1 MNIEKREWA
10 ILKLMVVALTITI
23 IIGIGIS
30 SAFALEMGQF
40 EKDMID
46 GAVEGV
52 VEAVLE
58 DTDGIFSDDLKRI
71 VTNQEFQNQVIRPGM
86 ELLLRSVGLHQFLRM
101 AIGQP
106 DEQTMDRIIAILEM
120 MELQASVWRE
130 S

>member
-1 MNIEKREWA
+1 MTNKREWA
-10 ILKLMVVALTITI
+10 ILKLMVVALAITI
-23 IIGIGIS
+23 IVGFGVS
-30 SAFALEMGQF
+30 SANALEMGQF

-52 VEAVLE
+52 VEAVTE
-58 DTDGIFSDDLKRI
+58 DTDGVFSDDLKRI

-86 ELLLRSVGLHQFLRM
+86 ELLLHSIGLNQFLRM

-106 DEQTMDRIIAILEM
+106 DEETTERLISIIEV